1 MESERDYPERRG
13 RHPGVVTTPVRDHGA
28 YCRDIETYLCQKN
41 RGHLIRIVGPAF
53 GRVRGWAEAG
63 VPMQVVTRG
72 IDRKLD
78 RSRAVGRPR
87 RPVRIEHCEAD
98 ILDAFDEWR
107 RAVGVTAGAAGEPT
121 GREPGARGPATATRR
136 GPSLPAHI
144 DRVLTQAT
152 TLLALGEAAAGLH
165 AALEELVADLDAL
178 RSEAR
183 GARGT
188 ARAVCLGRLAG
199 LDQRF
204 LERARAAAGTAL
216 DELVAEAD
224 RELAPFK
231 PRMAAPVYA
240 RARSTAADRLL
251 RERFRLPTVHF
262 DQ

>member
-1 MESERDYPERRG
+1 M
-13 RHPGVVTTPVRDHGA
+13 
-28 YCRDIETYLCQKN
+28 
-41 RGHLIRIVGPAF
+41 GPAF
-53 GRVRGWAEAG
+53 ERVRGWAEAG

-72 IDRKLD
+72 IDRKLERP
-78 RSRAVGRPR
+78 RSVGRPR

-107 RAVGVTAGAAGEPT
+107 RAVGVTAGDPT
-121 GREPGARGPATATRR
+121 GRKPGAPAPAPVTRR

-144 DRVLTQAT
+144 DRVLTHAT
-152 TLLALGEAAAGLH
+152 TLLALGEAAPGLH
-165 AALEELVADLDAL
+165 AAIEELVADLDAL

-188 ARAVCLGRLAG
+188 ARAACLGRLAD

-204 LERARAAAGTAL
+204 LERARAVAGTGL
-216 DELVAEAD
+216 DEVVAEAD

-240 RARSTAADRLL
+240 RARSAAADRLL
-251 RERFRLPTVHF
+251 RERFRLPNVRF
-262 DQ
+262 D

>member
-1 MESERDYPERRG
+1 M
-13 RHPGVVTTPVRDHGA
+13 TTPVRDHGA
-28 YCRDIETYLCQKN
+28 YCREIETYLCQKN

-53 GRVRGWAEAG
+53 ERVRGWAEAG

-72 IDRKLD
+72 IDRKLERP
-78 RSRAVGRPR
+78 RSVGRPR

-107 RAVGVTAGAAGEPT
+107 RAVGVTAGAAGDPT
-121 GREPGARGPATATRR
+121 GRKPGAPAPAPVTRR

-144 DRVLTQAT
+144 DRVLTHAT
-152 TLLALGEAAAGLH
+152 TLLALGEAAPGLH
-165 AALEELVADLDAL
+165 AAIEELVADLDAL

-188 ARAVCLGRLAG
+188 ARAACLGRLAD

-204 LERARAAAGTAL
+204 LERARAVAGTGL
-216 DELVAEAD
+216 DEVVAEAD

-240 RARSTAADRLL
+240 RARSAAADRLL
-251 RERFRLPTVHF
+251 RERFRLPNVRF
-262 DQ
+262 D